1 MSRNAPPSWW
11 QFFDGAFQAT
21 RRHAVGTMMQSLR
34 RIREL
39 KRKRCGQCKVWRN
52 TEPSMALTTMRFA
65 DSPRPLHAEL
75 GCVSCTELQDEALFM
90 AETCSMNLFHSKPAY
105 SNRTL
110 REFLTV
116 EDSFGVS
123 QVGVSSAFFNSRS
136 THLLIQC
143 FAVVFSHTGNSR
155 EQHSYRLRIQ
165 IGLLQ
170 LATSPWRC
178 FTVASASSAARVSRD
193 WLSSWRTEHVHRDLG
208 IVEFV
213 QRSALPWFH

>member
-1 MSRNAPPSWW
+1 MMQSLRRIRELKRKRCGQCKVWRNTEPSM
-11 QFFDGAFQAT
+11 AT

-105 SNRTL
+105 S
-110 REFLTV
+110 
-116 EDSFGVS
+116 
-123 QVGVSSAFFNSRS
+123 
-136 THLLIQC
+136 
-143 FAVVFSHTGNSR
+143 
-155 EQHSYRLRIQ
+155 
-165 IGLLQ
+165 
-170 LATSPWRC
+170 
-178 FTVASASSAARVSRD
+178 
-193 WLSSWRTEHVHRDLG
+193 
-208 IVEFV
+208 
-213 QRSALPWFH
+213 